1 MEEKELICEY
11 CKVPIKENDHKCPNC
26 GADCTKV
33 IRDYKKYKKEQIISS
48 DLASSEEIN
57 KTFKKTG
64 NVIGATFI
72 IIILSV
78 FVFLVVGIFAVYK
91 VISNS
96 TNSTATAGYQEKIE
110 TGDMAVTL
118 QDYDLYEYK
127 SDEQPSAN
135 TPDGYQKIAFRFLIE
150 NKGHSELTST
160 FGFGIKLTAD
170 DYKVES
176 SSLEKCSTCQVVKGR
191 DKYESFDRFDINPKA
206 KEQGYVGFLVPKN
219 RKKLVFDIGD
229 NGFSDHI
236 FIEMDNPAY
245 KG

>member
-1 MEEKELICEY
+1 MIF
-11 CKVPIKENDHKCPNC
+11 I
-26 GADCTKV
+26 V
-33 IRDYKKYKKEQIISS
+33 I
-48 DLASSEEIN
+48 A
-57 KTFKKTG
+57 
-64 NVIGATFI
+64 FI
-72 IIILSV
+72 V
-78 FVFLVVGIFAVYK
+78 GGIFLTYK
-91 VISNS
+91 VISNQF
-96 TNSTATAGYQEKIE
+96 NSNTTATAGFKEKAS
-110 TGDMAVTL
+110 TSDMAVTL
-118 QDYDLYEYK
+118 QEYDLYEYR
-127 SDEQPSAN
+127 SDQDTYAN

-150 NKGHSELTST
+150 NKGHSELTSM

-176 SSLEKCSTCQVVKGR
+176 ATLEKCSTCQVVKGR

-245 KG
+245 KKSK

>member
-11 CKVPIKENDHKCPNC
+11 CKVPIKEDNLKCPNC
-26 GADCTKV
+26 GADCSKI
-33 IRDYKKYKKEQIISS
+33 IREYKKYKKDKIISS
-48 DLASSEEIN
+48 QYATRDEIN
-57 KTFKKTG
+57 KSFKKTG

-72 IIILSV
+72 IIIAIV
-78 FVFLVVGIFAVYK
+78 FIFIASITVFAYK
-91 VISNS
+91 SIRSHNSNS
-96 TNSTATAGYQEKIE
+96 ATAGYKEKASTDE
-110 TGDMAVTL
+110 MAVTL
-118 QDYDLYEYK
+118 QEYELYEYK
-127 SDEQPSAN
+127 SDENSYAN

-150 NKGHSELTST
+150 NKGHNELTST

-176 SSLEKCSTCQVVKGR
+176 ATLEKCSTCQVVKGR
-191 DKYESFDRFDINPKA
+191 DKYENFDRFDINPKA

-219 RKKLVFDIGD
+219 RKKSVFDIGD